1 MTFFYDLNKR
11 LNALAQP
18 KPAQLNE
25 GKGDGN
31 LANNAKPYDKVTR
44 GDVIA
49 GRLGKDEM
57 GGKHKD
63 AKSKF
68 KKTNEA
74 KKPDA
79 NKDGI
84 PDYAQDGKGA
94 NDLGKGKKPAAQD
107 KKSGAKQAFQKQMGG
122 SAADLTKGLSVK
134 KKSAVKESTFEGID
148 YILSKYPREVEVFKQ
163 GGELD
168 YDLES
173 DLWDYYFNR
182 GDIRNYDADASEYI
196 AQRLADELG
205 LNEDAGSEFTAADWK
220 KVVGLKRKLMQADPS
235 REPED
240 AEQEAVEILG
250 YDYDKVLAWLD
261 SDENLEEA
269 DYSAKKARAG
279 KDIGKPGKNFEK
291 IAKSAGERYGS
302 KERGEKVAGA
312 VLAKLRGKNESVEEA
327 VKEIPGGRR
336 HTAEPG
342 GYGRKDD
349 EEAPKAVT
357 KKGRGR
363 PKKGSDSETGEVM
376 KPDWSAFGV
385 GKVKLPK
392 HTGAVTKHKM
402 VGEGEDGDVEA
413 AIKMLKKA
421 GYTVS
426 KDKKQV
432 DEKVK
437 SPYAVGM
444 AQAMKSTG
452 DKPPLKKSTIKKAH
466 DIAKKVDEEDTDTK
480 PQKKKKE
487 VDETTVAGSVAPAAS
502 TPKSAKGM
510 TFGKGIYDSWNREL
524 EGMIAESINVSV
536 NMSTGGATG
545 APTKNLTVSADGDDA
560 ERLSELLL
568 MAGLNHSTPA
578 AEGSGCGTRQMD
590 ENAPDWPTNTEYSD
604 DAFQYSGGLNKPKS
618 TGQTTAPI
626 IASQVQRQDT
636 DEEIEENYDPYF
648 DPESRESQ
656 KYKEPRDDVDP
667 DSDYPDDLDEIRVM
681 KQRAGISDGK
691 YTQDYFTAN
700 TPSAE
705 RQRAEADREHRPN
718 TPFSRDPIEATT
730 DRAVDQL
737 SKMFKMFKKK

>member
-11 LNALAQP
+11 LNALSEP
-18 KPAQLNE
+18 KSTQLNE

-74 KKPDA
+74 DVEEGNRFTGNLMKA
-79 NKDGI
+79 R
-84 PDYAQDGKGA
+84 AA
-94 NDLGKGKKPAAQD
+94 GKKE
-107 KKSGAKQAFQKQMGG
+107 
-122 SAADLTKGLSVK
+122 ADLDGDGDMEPV
-134 KKSAVKESTFEGID
+134 
-148 YILSKYPREVEVFKQ
+148 REDVD
-163 GGELD
+163 G
-168 YDLES
+168 
-173 DLWDYYFNR
+173 
-182 GDIRNYDADASEYI
+182 
-196 AQRLADELG
+196 
-205 LNEDAGSEFTAADWK
+205 EFTAADWK
-220 KVVGLKRKLMQADPS
+220 KVVALKRKLMQADPS

-302 KERGEKVAGA
+302 KAAGERVAGA
-312 VLAKLRGKNESVEEA
+312 VLNKLRGKNESVEEA

-349 EEAPKAVT
+349 DEAPKPTV

-376 KPDWSAFGV
+376 KPDFSAFGV
-385 GKVKLPK
+385 TGKDIKLPK

-402 VGEGEDGDVEA
+402 VGEGEHADVEA

-426 KDKKQV
+426 KDKKEL
-432 DEKVK
+432 DEKAVSKAQRAAAGIAYAAKKGDLPK
-437 SPYAVGM
+437 SELKGASKEM
-444 AQAMKSTG
+444 AKMPAG
-452 DKPPLKKSTIKKAH
+452 ELKKF
-466 DIAKKVDEEDTDTK
+466 AKTK
-480 PQKKKKE
+480 EKGLPEKKKKE
-487 VDETTVAGSVAPAAS
+487 VDETTVAGSVAPAADA
-502 TPKSAKGM
+502 PKSAKGM

-536 NMSTGGATG
+536 NMSTGGADG
-545 APTKNLTVSADGDDA
+545 APTKNITVSAEGEDA
-560 ERLSELLL
+560 DRLSELLM

-578 AEGSGCGTRQMD
+578 TEGSGCGTRQMD

-667 DSDYPDDLDEIRVM
+667 DSDYPDDLDEIRLM
-681 KQRAGISDGK
+681 KERAGISDGK

-700 TPSAE
+700 KPSAE

>member
-1 MTFFYDLNKR
+1 MEFFYNLNKR
-11 LNALAQP
+11 LNDLA
-18 KPAQLNE
+18 AANSTQLNE
-25 GKGDGN
+25 GKGVKPDYIDLDKDGDRKEPMKK
-31 LANNAKPYDKVTR
+31 AA
-44 GDVIA
+44 A
-49 GRLGKDEM
+49 
-57 GGKHKD
+57 D

-74 KKPDA
+74 AKPDFLDLDR
-79 NKDGI
+79 DGDRKE
-84 PDYAQDGKGA
+84 PM
-94 NDLGKGKKPAAQD
+94 KKAAAD
-107 KKSGAKQAFQKQMGG
+107 NKSGAKQAFQKQMGG
-122 SAADLTKGLSVK
+122 SASDLTKGLSVK
-134 KKSAVKESTFEGID
+134 KKQTVKEAADGID
-148 YILSKYPREVEVFKQ
+148 QILANFPREVEMFKH

-168 YDLES
+168 QDLEEA
-173 DLWDYYFNR
+173 LWDYHYNR
-182 GDIRNYDADASEYI
+182 GTIRNYNADASAFI
-196 AQRLADELG
+196 AQDLADHLG
-205 LNEDAGSEFTAADWK
+205 LNEGST
-220 KVVGLKRKLMQADPS
+220 G
-235 REPED
+235 
-240 AEQEAVEILG
+240 
-250 YDYDKVLAWLD
+250 
-261 SDENLEEA
+261 

-302 KERGEKVAGA
+302 KAAGERVAGA
-312 VLAKLRGKNESVEEA
+312 VLNKLRGKNESVEEA
-327 VKEIPGGRR
+327 TKEIPGGRR
-336 HTAEPG
+336 HTSEPG

-349 EEAPKAVT
+349 EDAPKAVT

-385 GKVKLPK
+385 GKVNLPK
-392 HTGAVTKHKM
+392 HKGAVTKHKM

-413 AIKMLKKA
+413 AIRMLKKA

-437 SPYAVGM
+437 NPYAVGM
-444 AQAMKSTG
+444 SQAMKSTG
-452 DKPPLKKSTIKKAH
+452 DKPPLKKSTITKAH
-466 DIAKKVDEEDTDTK
+466 EIAKKVDEENTDTRDNRAEK
-480 PQKKKKE
+480 AGKRVTKDIEYDEKVKDRDHGAKRGAQDAKAEKAGKKVAKDIEHDEK
-487 VDETTVAGSVAPAAS
+487 VDETTTSGSVAPAAS

-536 NMSTGGATG
+536 NMSTGGADG
-545 APTKNLTVSADGDDA
+545 VPTKNITVSAEGEDA
-560 ERLSELLL
+560 DRLSELLM
-568 MAGLNHSTPA
+568 MAGLGSSAPA
-578 AEGSGCGTRQMD
+578 TEGSGCGTRQMD

-618 TGQTTAPI
+618 TGQTTAPV
-626 IASQVQRQDT
+626 IASQMDRQET

-667 DSDYPDDLDEIRVM
+667 DSEYPDDLDEIRLM
-681 KQRAGISDGK
+681 KERAGITDGK

-700 TPSAE
+700 QPSRE

-718 TPFSRDPIEATT
+718 TAFSRDPIEATT
-730 DRAVDQL
+730 DRAVDKL
-737 SKMFKMFKKK
+737 SSMFKMFKKK